1 MANEEQKDKLFE
13 EGDIGKVE
21 PRDINTEMQE
31 SYLDYAMSVIV
42 ARALPDVRDGLKP
55 VHRRILYAMN
65 NIGLRST
72 AKHRKS
78 ATVVGEVL
86 GKYHPHGDT
95 AVYDAIVR
103 MAQDFSLRYP
113 LVDGQGNFGSI
124 DGDNAA
130 AMRYTEVRMAKPSEE
145 ILSDIEKETVDFVPN
160 YDGTQKEPVVLPSR
174 LPNLLLNGSE
184 GIAVG
189 MATKI
194 PPHNLLELVDGI
206 VHLIENPE
214 ATVSE
219 LMKHVKGPDF
229 PTGGVIYDNGEIKAA
244 YGTGKGGVVM
254 RAVAEI
260 EDESVRPARS
270 VRQAHSKQ
278 TQAGQVQDKKRG
290 FRIVVTEIPYQV
302 NKANLISKISE
313 LVRDKK
319 IVGISDIRDESDR
332 KHAVRIV
339 IELKKDAHP
348 NKILNQLFKL
358 TPMQCSFYM
367 NMIALVDGIHP
378 QVLTL
383 PMILSEFVKH
393 RQEVVRRRTEFELRK
408 AKDRAH
414 ILEGLLIALRKIDAV
429 IKTIKGSRD
438 QEDAKKNLMKKFKLT
453 ELQSLAI
460 LAMQLRTLAGLERK
474 KIQDEYNE
482 LLKKIKH
489 LTELLKDPKKI
500 LGVVKDELL
509 EIKEKYGDERRTK
522 IIKQE
527 VSGFSDE
534 DLIPN
539 EQVVVMLTTGNY
551 IKRVLTTAYRAQ
563 GRGGKGV
570 MGMSTKDEDVVEQM
584 AEAQNHDDIL
594 FFTNKGRVFQLKA
607 YEIPAASRIAKGQP
621 VVNVLQLAPEE
632 MVTAFIPVSDVGDDH
647 FLVMATKKGTIKKT
661 QVKNFA
667 NIRKTGI
674 IAIGLDEDDEL
685 NWVKITDGKNN
696 VVIATALSQAIRFSE
711 RELRPMG
718 RSARGVRGIKLRKGD
733 EVIGMDVVI
742 PNGEM
747 VVITENGY
755 GKRTDIDQFTP
766 HHRGGVGIKAGVTT
780 NKTGKTV
787 DVRII
792 TSTNDDL
799 VVISKQGTI
808 IRMPLKN
815 ISKIGRATQ
824 GVRIMRLSND
834 DNIASIATIPK
845 LTKSDQT
852 VEAPE
857 NEGQAKEAEVPAQE
871 KLAIS
876 EKEKGTKSEKKAVK
890 SLEEKVDK
898 KPKTAAKKP
907 VSGRPK
913 VKPVVQKAKK
923 TKQQS
928 KPRTFVKGTGEP
940 QKTVKKSTGFS
951 VKKINQKAKPSPK
964 NKSGFK
970 VKKIK

>member
-13 EGDIGKVE
+13 QGDIGKVE

-95 AVYDAIVR
+95 AVYDTIVR
-103 MAQDFSLRYP
+103 MAQDFSLRYV
-113 LVDGQGNFGSI
+113 LIDGQGNFGSI

-130 AMRYTEVRMAKPSEE
+130 AMRYTEIRMAKPSEE
-145 ILSDIEKETVDFVPN
+145 ILSDIEKDTVDFVPN

-194 PPHNLLELVDGI
+194 PPHNLSELVDGI

-219 LMKHVKGPDF
+219 LMKFIKGPDF

-260 EDESVRPARS
+260 EEE
-270 VRQAHSKQ
+270 
-278 TQAGQVQDKKRG
+278 KRG
-290 FRIVVTEIPYQV
+290 FRIIVTEIPYQV
-302 NKANLISKISE
+302 NKAGLISKISE

-339 IELKKDAHP
+339 IELKKDAYP

-358 TPMQCSFYM
+358 TPMQSSFYM

-393 RQEVVRRRTEFELRK
+393 RQEVVRRRTAFELKR
-408 AKDRAH
+408 AKERAH
-414 ILEGLLIALRKIDAV
+414 ILEGLLIALGKIDAV
-429 IKTIKGSRD
+429 IKTIKQSRD
-438 QEDAKKNLMKKFKLT
+438 QEDAKKNLIKKFRLT
-453 ELQSLAI
+453 EIQALAI

-474 KIQDEYNE
+474 KIQDEYDD
-482 LLKKIKH
+482 LKKKIKY
-489 LTELLKDPKKI
+489 LTALLQDPKKI
-500 LGVVKDELL
+500 LAVVKEELL
-509 EIKEKYGDERRTK
+509 EIKEKYGDARRTK
-522 IIKQE
+522 IIKQD
-527 VSGFSDE
+527 VGGFTEE

-551 IKRVLTTAYRAQ
+551 IKRVLTSAYRAQ

-570 MGMSTKDEDVVEQM
+570 MGMSTKEEDVVEQM
-584 AEAQNHDDIL
+584 AEAKNHDDIL

-621 VVNVLQLAPEE
+621 VVNVIQLAPEE
-632 MVTAFIPVSDVGDDH
+632 RVTAFVPVSDVGDDH

-674 IAIGLDEDDEL
+674 IAIGLDKDDEL
-685 NWVKITDGKNN
+685 NWVKITDGKHN

-733 EVIGMDVVI
+733 DVIGMDVVI
-742 PNGEM
+742 PGSEL

-755 GKRTDIDQFTP
+755 GKRTDIDQFAP

-780 NKTGKTV
+780 TKTGKTV

-792 TSTNDDL
+792 ISTNDDL

-808 IRMPLKN
+808 IRTPLKN

-824 GVRIMRLSND
+824 GVRIMKLSHD

-845 LTKSDQT
+845 LVKSEQT
-852 VEAPE
+852 AEAPE
-857 NEGQAKEAEVPAQE
+857 NGNMMKREPE
-871 KLAIS
+871 KLELPEAAR
-876 EKEKGTKSEKKAVK
+876 EKSKVVKTETPKSKARPAREKAFKETKSEKPVLKDTK
-890 SLEEKVDK
+890 KIPPEKVTSK
-898 KPKTAAKKP
+898 
-907 VSGRPK
+907 SQFK
-913 VKPVVQKAKK
+913 VKKISGSADRGRKAQKPAKK
-923 TKQQS
+923 T
-928 KPRTFVKGTGEP
+928 
-940 QKTVKKSTGFS
+940 TGFS
-951 VKKINQKAKPSPK
+951 VKKISTKSKPSQK
-964 NKSGFK
+964 NISGFK